1 MNLLLAGL
9 NAAVRGRLQPR
20 LEQVPLARGRT
31 LEDAGAYAYFP
42 TSGLV
47 SLMAITADGGLVEL
61 ASVANNGVIGLPARL
76 HNGLAPYQATVQI
89 AGAALRL
96 RKHAV
101 DAEFAQDTAL
111 SDAVFRYATELTTD
125 ISKAVICNAFHET
138 LQRTCRWLLT
148 ASDRLGTN
156 TLEIKQETL
165 AQALGVVRSSI
176 TRVTLELQDA
186 NAIRCRYGRIVIVNR
201 ALLERTSCDCYR
213 TMRPTR
219 SRDAPAD
226 APAAVTSTVRRP
238 IPSPNPRSVR

>member
-20 LEQVPLARGRT
+20 LEQVPLARGQT

-47 SLMAITADGGLVEL
+47 SLLAITADGGLVEL

-96 RKHAV
+96 RKQAA

-156 TLEIKQETL
+156 TLEVKQETL
-165 AQALGVVRSSI
+165 AQALGVMRPSI
-176 TRVTLELQDA
+176 TRVTLELQEAD
-186 NAIRCRYGRIVIVNR
+186 AIRCRYCRIIICNR
-201 ALLERTSCDCYR
+201 ALLERSSCDCYR
-213 TMRPTR
+213 ALRP
-219 SRDAPAD
+219 APARD
-226 APAAVTSTVRRP
+226 EPAAVTSPVRRP
-238 IPSPNPRSVR
+238 TPSSNPRSVR

>member
-9 NAAVRGRLQPR
+9 NAAVRGRLQRR
-20 LEQVPLARGRT
+20 LEQVPLARGQT

-47 SLMAITADGGLVEL
+47 SLLALTADGGLVEL
-61 ASVANNGVIGLPARL
+61 ASVANSGVIGLPAKL
-76 HNGLAPYQATVQI
+76 HDGLAPYQATVQI

-96 RKHAV
+96 RKQAA
-101 DAEFAQDTAL
+101 DAEFVQDTAL
-111 SDAVFRYATELTTD
+111 SDAVFRYATELVTD
-125 ISKAVICNAFHET
+125 ISKGAICNAFHET

-148 ASDRLGTN
+148 ASDRVGTS
-156 TLEIKQETL
+156 TLEIKQEAL

-176 TRVTLELQDA
+176 ARVTVELQDA

-213 TMRPTR
+213 AMRPAR

-238 IPSPNPRSVR
+238 PPPPNSRSAR